1 MIISGRGGVTDCLP
15 IVSGGMEFPEKIRR
29 ARMASGMSRTE
40 FAAALDVSPSSIGE
54 YERGANRPT
63 ADKAVIIARLLGVPL
78 DWLLDDTRT
87 ESASLA
93 REMAGYVRDLGY
105 QGIRARIIG
114 DGLRKM
120 GDPS

>member
-1 MIISGRGGVTDCLP
+1 MIIPCR
-15 IVSGGMEFPEKIRR
+15 SGGTGVVAILSDDMEFRQKFKL
-29 ARMASGMSRTE
+29 ARMASGLSRTE
-40 FAAALDVSPSSIGE
+40 LASALEVSPSSIGE

-105 QGIRARIIG
+105 GGIRARIIG
-114 DGLRKM
+114 EGLRKM
-120 GDPS
+120 GD